1 MSTKT
6 LLNTLFRPQTAAP
19 KADVPSGK
27 GNAVA
32 QPQSNALS
40 NGRYE
45 NKFESGKSYNKT
57 WSGSHTV
64 GGGTDG
70 LWKGKEIS
78 PKLAS
83 ILSKL
88 PTWSKEGSFEKSATG
103 WQRAGSFNKLGG
115 LAQGQGS
122 IAMGQAYVRG
132 QGSVSFANGALNAK
146 GSAEASATLLDAQGS
161 IRLGKGDYTL
171 DASGYAYVGAKAN
184 AAGELTIDPARGIYA
199 AKIGGEAFLGAKAGV
214 EGEVKLGKFG
224 SVGGRAEAWAGIG
237 ASFNAEAGFKDGKFK
252 ARVDFGAALGIGFK
266 LGFNVSIDVKGIK
279 DTIVKTAKK
288 VVEAPVKFIEN
299 VADKAK
305 SFVKKLKFW

>member
-1 MSTKT
+1 MTSKLLNNIFRPFTNTKT
-6 LLNTLFRPQTAAP
+6 
-19 KADVPSGK
+19 DVPSGK

-32 QPQSNALS
+32 QPQNKALN

-45 NKFESGKSYNKT
+45 NSFEAGKNYTKT
-57 WSGSHTV
+57 WSGSKTV
-64 GGGTDG
+64 GGGTEG

-83 ILSKL
+83 LLSKL
-88 PTWSKEGSFEKSATG
+88 PTWSKEGSFSKSATG
-103 WQRAGSFNKLGG
+103 WQRGGSFNGLGG

-122 IAMGQAYVRG
+122 IAFGQAYVNG

-146 GSAEASATLLDAQGS
+146 GSVSAGATLLDAQGS
-161 IRLGKGDYTL
+161 VHFGKGDYTL

-184 AAGELTIDPARGIYA
+184 AQGELTIDPARGISA
-199 AKIGGEAFLGAKAGV
+199 AKIGGEAFLGAKAGI
-214 EGEVKLGKFG
+214 EGEAKLGKFG

-279 DTIVKTAKK
+279 DAVVNTAKK
-288 VVEAPVKFIEN
+288 IVEAPVEAVKN
-299 VADKAK
+299 VAKK
-305 SFVKKLKFW
+305 VGGFLKKLF